1 MACKVNLSSPLLP
14 SINKGS
20 FNPTFYLYDFF
31 LSLSVTQNVKW
42 RFVPP
47 RSASVVLGL
56 YYVHCNAEEW

>member
-20 FNPTFYLYDFF
+20 LSPTFYLYDFF
-31 LSLSVTQNVKW
+31 LSISVTQNVKW

-47 RSASVVLGL
+47 RSGSVVLRL
-56 YYVHCNAEEW
+56 YYVHCNAKEW